1 MGVAGSKPYVAA
13 EHEFEPQ
20 YGLPERLPAGERI
33 LWQGVPL
40 WTVLARRAFHADK
53 VAAYFTLLLG
63 WRFATLLH
71 DGAAFSEALRSL
83 AWWSLLAATGVG
95 LLLALAWA
103 SARTTVY
110 TLTDRRIV
118 MRVGIV
124 LTVSYNLPL
133 KRIDGADLRPFGR
146 GEGGEI
152 ALALEPRT
160 RIAWLHLWPHVRPW
174 RIARPQPMLR
184 ALPDAQSVSAL
195 LADAWAQANG
205 ATAQP
210 APRADATTQPNNAP
224 VRPALAAH

>member
-1 MGVAGSKPYVAA
+1 MSLAHRKPYVAA

-20 YGLPERLPAGERI
+20 FGLPERLPEGERI
-33 LWQGVPL
+33 VWQGTPL

-53 VAAYFTLLLG
+53 VAIYFAVLLAWQLAS
-63 WRFATLLH
+63 RLH
-71 DGAAFSEALRSL
+71 DGAAPGEALRSM
-83 AWWSLLAATGVG
+83 AGWSLLAATGVG
-95 LLLALAWA
+95 LLLALAWM

-110 TLTDRRIV
+110 TLTERRIV
-118 MRVGIV
+118 MRIGIV

-133 KRIDGADLRPFGR
+133 ARIESADLRPVGH

-174 RIARPQPMLR
+174 RVARPQPMLR
-184 ALPDAQSVSAL
+184 ALADAQSVSAL

-205 ATAQP
+205 AVAQP
-210 APRADATTQPNNAP
+210 APREATALTHAP